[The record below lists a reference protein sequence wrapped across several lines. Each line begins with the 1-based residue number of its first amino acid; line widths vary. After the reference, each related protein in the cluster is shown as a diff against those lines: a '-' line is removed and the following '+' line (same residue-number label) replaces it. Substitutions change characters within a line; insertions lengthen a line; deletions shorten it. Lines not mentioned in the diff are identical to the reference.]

1 MIFTSEQVS
10 CGHPDKICD
19 QISDAILTDCLQH
32 DRYSRVAAEC
42 LIKDYDVIVA
52 GEITSAHE
60 PNYIEIVRGVL
71 SRIGLPNVDRYRVTV
86 LVSQQSADIAQGVDV
101 NGAGD
106 QGMMFGYATSETPEL
121 MPLPFAVAM
130 ASRRLPVPASFALV
144 TSSDTTAL
152 RSTAPMVA
160 FAPVARVMPR

>member
-60 PNYIEIVRGVL
+60 PDYIEIVRGVL

-121 MPLPFAVAM
+121 MPIPYCRSCPLFLTVRCVRQSGVNVFCISTSPQYF
-130 ASRRLPVPASFALV
+130 SLRRIQ
-144 TSSDTTAL
+144 
-152 RSTAPMVA
+152 
-160 FAPVARVMPR
+160 